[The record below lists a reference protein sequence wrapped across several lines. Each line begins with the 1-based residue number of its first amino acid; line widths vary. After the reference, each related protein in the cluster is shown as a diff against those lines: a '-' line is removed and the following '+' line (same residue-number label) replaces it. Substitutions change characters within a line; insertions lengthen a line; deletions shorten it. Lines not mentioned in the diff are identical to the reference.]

1 MRLLIAMMKH
11 ETNTFSP
18 VPTDW
23 RRFEEWGLHQG
34 DDVPEALA
42 GTNTPMGAYLDLA
55 RRAGAEIVT
64 PIAAEAMPSGPVE
77 RASYERLVETIIEPA
92 AKGGIDA
99 ALLDLHGAMVAETTD
114 DGEGTLLS
122 ELRRAAPG
130 LPIACTF
137 DLHCNLTQAIV
148 DNCTAAIGYKTYPH
162 VDMYAVGEQIGRILL
177 GALNGEAE
185 PVMAWGQLPLL
196 AQTLCMGS
204 DDEPMKG
211 LQAMTRAE
219 EARGVLAAT
228 LFGGFPLADI
238 REAGVSAIVVADGDP
253 RAAEAARGRLLDAAW
268 TARADFVYRHE
279 PLAEAVARAKAIE
292 EGPVLLLDHAD
303 NVGSGG
309 TEDVMTVIQE
319 VRRQGLKD
327 VAVAAVRD
335 PEAVARMQTAGV
347 GATVTLQ
354 LGGKSDMPSVG
365 LGGRPMEI
373 SGKVRVLSDGTWV
386 VRGPMY
392 TGVTVCTG
400 PTAVL
405 EADGMK
411 IVVVSRHHEPWDLGV
426 FTSVGIDPATTRYLI
441 LKSRIHYRAGFA
453 PLAKAAITCD
463 GDGVTTSDN
472 TRLDYRNVRRPIY
485 PLDRINE
492 P

>member
-1 MRLLIAMMKH
+1 
-11 ETNTFSP
+11 
-18 VPTDW
+18 
-23 RRFEEWGLHQG
+23 
-34 DDVPEALA
+34 
-42 GTNTPMGAYLDLA
+42 
-55 RRAGAEIVT
+55 
-64 PIAAEAMPSGPVE
+64 
-77 RASYERLVETIIEPA
+77 
-92 AKGGIDA
+92 
-99 ALLDLHGAMVAETTD
+99 
-114 DGEGTLLS
+114 
-122 ELRRAAPG
+122 
-130 LPIACTF
+130 
-137 DLHCNLTQAIV
+137 
-148 DNCTAAIGYKTYPH
+148 
-162 VDMYAVGEQIGRILL
+162 MYAVGEQIGRILL

-354 LGGKSDMPSVG
+354 RNPLG
-365 LGGRPMEI
+365 
-373 SGKVRVLSDGTWV
+373 
-386 VRGPMY
+386 
-392 TGVTVCTG
+392 
-400 PTAVL
+400 
-405 EADGMK
+405 
-411 IVVVSRHHEPWDLGV
+411 
-426 FTSVGIDPATTRYLI
+426 
-441 LKSRIHYRAGFA
+441 RAG
-453 PLAKAAITCD
+453 
-463 GDGVTTSDN
+463 
-472 TRLDYRNVRRPIY
+472 R
-485 PLDRINE
+485 
-492 P
+492 

>member
-11 ETNTFSP
+11 ETNSFSP

-23 RRFEEWGLHQG
+23 RRFEDWGLHEG
-34 DDVPEALA
+34 DGVPAALT
-42 GTNTPMGAYLDLA
+42 GTNTPTAAYLDLA
-55 RRAGAEIVT
+55 RAAGAEIVT

-77 RASYERLVETIIEPA
+77 RSTYERLVEAIVAPVA
-92 AKGGIDA
+92 QGGIDG

-114 DGEGTLLS
+114 DGEGTLLA

-148 DNCTAAIGYKTYPH
+148 DNCSAAIGYKTYPH
-162 VDMYAVGEQIGRILL
+162 VDMYAVGERIGRVLL
-177 GALNGEAE
+177 GALTGEVA
-185 PVMAWGQLPLL
+185 PVMAWGQVPLL

-204 DDEPMKG
+204 DDEPMKS
-211 LQAMTRAE
+211 LQAKTRTE
-219 EARGVLAAT
+219 ETGGVLAAT
-228 LFGGFPLADI
+228 LFGGFPMADI
-238 REAGVSAIVVADGDP
+238 REAGVSALVVADGDLS
-253 RAAEAARGRLLDAAW
+253 AAESARDRLLEAAW
-268 TARADFVYRHE
+268 DARAEFVYRHE

-292 EGPVLLLDHAD
+292 DGPVLLLDHAD

-309 TEDVMTVIQE
+309 TEDVMTVIEE
-319 VRRQGLKD
+319 VRRQGLED
-327 VAVAAVRD
+327 VAVAAVWD
-335 PEAVARMQTAGV
+335 PQAVARMQAAGV
-347 GATVTLQ
+347 GATVTLE
-354 LGGKSDMPSVG
+354 LGGKSDMPSLG
-365 LGGRPMEI
+365 LEGRPLEI
-373 SGKVRVLSDGTWV
+373 GGQVRALSDGTWV

-392 TGVTVCTG
+392 TGITVCTG

-405 EADGMK
+405 EAEGMK
-411 IVVVSRHHEPWDLGV
+411 IVVVSRHHEPWDLGI
-426 FTSVGIDPATTRYLI
+426 FTSVGIDPARTRYLI

-453 PLAKAAITCD
+453 PLAKATITCD
-463 GDGVTTSDN
+463 GEGVTTSDN
-472 TRLDYRNVRRPIY
+472 ARLSYQNLRRPIY

>member
-23 RRFEEWGLHQG
+23 RRFEDWGLHRG
-34 DDVPEALA
+34 EAVPAALA
-42 GTNTPMGAYLDLA
+42 GTNTPTGAYLDLA
-55 RRAGAEIVT
+55 RAAGAEIVT

-77 RASYERLVETIIEPA
+77 RSTYERLVEAIVAPV

-114 DGEGTLLS
+114 DGEGTLLA

-137 DLHCNLTQAIV
+137 DLHCNLTQTIV
-148 DNCTAAIGYKTYPH
+148 DNCSAAIGYKTYPH
-162 VDMYAVGEQIGRILL
+162 IDMYAVGERIGRVLL
-177 GALNGEAE
+177 DALAGEVE
-185 PVMAWGQLPLL
+185 PVMAWGRVPVL

-204 DDEPMKG
+204 DDAPMGG
-211 LQAMTRAE
+211 LQTMTRPE
-219 EARGVLAAT
+219 EKGGVLAAT

-238 REAGVSAIVVADGDP
+238 RAAGVSALVVADGD
-253 RAAEAARGRLLDAAW
+253 RSAAKAARDRLLEAAWA
-268 TARADFVYRHE
+268 ARADFVYRHE
-279 PLAEAVARAKAIE
+279 PLAEAVARAKAMD

-309 TEDVMTVIQE
+309 TEDVMTVIEE

-327 VAVAAVRD
+327 VAVAAVWD
-335 PEAVARMQTAGV
+335 PDAVAQMQAAGV
-347 GATVTLQ
+347 GATVTLR
-354 LGGKSDMPSVG
+354 LGGKSDMPSLG
-365 LGGRPMEI
+365 LEGRPLEI
-373 SGKVRVLSDGTWV
+373 GGKVRALSDGTWV

-392 TGVTVCTG
+392 TGITVCTG

-405 EADGMK
+405 EAEGMK
-411 IVVVSRHHEPWDLGV
+411 IVVVSRHHEPWDLGI
-426 FTSVGIDPATTRYLI
+426 FTSVGIDPAATRYLI

-453 PLAKAAITCD
+453 PLAKATITCD

-472 TRLDYRNVRRPIY
+472 ARLNYRNLRRPIY
-485 PLDRINE
+485 PLDRINA